1 MTIHE
6 INTVVDSHFT
16 NRSEAMKVRIYCYK
30 KMLNLLPQ
38 DVARYVRMN
47 PADVNGIAK
56 SVSTNSNKAFQA
68 TLNEALNT
76 IQAEIQ
82 KNRLKQSARSNRG
95 IANRTDFKRDIYK
108 CKMNQ
113 L

>member
-6 INTVVDSHFT
+6 INTVVDSYFT
-16 NRSEAMKVRIYCYK
+16 NRSEAMKVRIFCYRF
-30 KMLNLLPQ
+30 MSNLLPKE
-38 DVARYVRMN
+38 VARYVRMN
-47 PADVNGIAK
+47 PADVNKVALE
-56 SVSTNSNKAFQA
+56 VSTNSNKAFQA
-68 TLNEALNT
+68 TLNNALNT

>member
-6 INTVVDSHFT
+6 INVIVDKAFT
-16 NRSEAMKVRIYCYK
+16 KRSEAMKVRIYCYK

-82 KNRLKQSARSNRG
+82 KNRLKQSARNNRG

-108 CKMNQ
+108 LKMNQ